1 MNKLRKKKKKKK
13 MKKRNE
19 NKTSDV
25 MMALTGREMT

>member
-1 MNKLRKKKKKKK
+1 MNKLRKKKKKK